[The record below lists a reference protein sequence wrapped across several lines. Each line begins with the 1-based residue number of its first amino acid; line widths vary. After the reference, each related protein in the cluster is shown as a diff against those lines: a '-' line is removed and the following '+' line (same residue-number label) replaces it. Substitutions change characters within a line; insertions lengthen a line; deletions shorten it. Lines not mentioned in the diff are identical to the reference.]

1 VPMLFRIDDYRESRK
16 SEDAEDKDVLKMLDE
31 LRERRDRL
39 DEAIL
44 ALSRLAPGEGVQSK
58 VRGKNKRA

>member
-1 VPMLFRIDDYRESRK
+1 MLFRIDDYRESRK
-16 SEDAEDKDVLKMLDE
+16 SEDAEDEDVLKMLDE

-44 ALSRLAPGEGVQSK
+44 ALSRLAPGEGVKPK